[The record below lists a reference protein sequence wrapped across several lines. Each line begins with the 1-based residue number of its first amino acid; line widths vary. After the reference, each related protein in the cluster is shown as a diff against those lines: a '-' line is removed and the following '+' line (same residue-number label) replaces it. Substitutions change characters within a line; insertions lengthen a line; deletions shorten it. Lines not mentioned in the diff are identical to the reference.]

1 MKSPFTVDEASND
14 DQHFYVDTPLGTF
27 ALQITDEGLLCD
39 IFPLVVSDSPV
50 ASCYAFTSELT
61 EE

>member
-1 MKSPFTVDEASND
+1 MSNFVVDEDSTD
-14 DQHFYVDTPLGTF
+14 EQHFYVDTPLGTF

-39 IFPLVVSDSPV
+39 IFPLQVSDSPV